1 MRYLLDKSVVRRALK
16 GLVGGIEHDDVRL
29 SLRLLTTFPAADLF
43 ISIQTLHILSHI
55 VKVPQAQLIVHKTSV
70 LYPVKYTAR
79 WARRL
84 RQAGFGREDAY
95 LLALATFGTDQIKLG
110 KVLGVN
116 TVITYDL
123 RMQSHFQDVR
133 PHLNERLHRMTAQ
146 LSPPYHQARL
156 PEVYTPSYFK

>member
-1 MRYLLDKSVVRRALK
+1 MRYLLDKSVVRRCLK
-16 GLVGGIEHDDVRL
+16 GLVGGIESDDVRL
-29 SLRLLTTFPAADLF
+29 SLRLLTTLPAEDLF

-55 VKVPQAQLIVHKTSV
+55 VKVPQAQLITGKTSV

-95 LLALATFGTDQIKLG
+95 LLALATFGTNQIKLG
-110 KVLGVN
+110 SILGVHV
-116 TVITYDL
+116 VITYDL

-146 LSPPYHQARL
+146 LTSPYDQARL
-156 PEVYTPSYFK
+156 PEVYTPSQFK